1 MNQELISKYRKYLN
15 PNHTAFLQRLGLA
28 TTIKEAKGTVLRDD
42 QGRSYIDFV
51 AGYGIFN
58 LGHNPPR
65 LLEALRRE
73 LDSFPLWNRPFL
85 SAPLA
90 ELAEKLASLTA
101 SGLSRVFVC
110 STGAEAVESAIKLAR
125 LSTRRVE
132 IVATE
137 GAFHGFTLGALSVS
151 GIPAQSRPFRPLLP
165 GVRHVPYGDTES
177 LSKAMSKKT
186 AAVLLEPIQA
196 EIGAVTPPEGYLTA
210 AREICDRSGALLL
223 VYEVRTGI
231 GRTGPLFA
239 VEQEGI
245 TPDVLILGKSL
256 AGGIIPIGAIVAQ
269 DRIWDRFGLSF
280 SMSASSF
287 AGNRLACVAALET
300 LAIVETED
308 VLKRGQKV
316 GTILRTGLENL
327 AADHPALVKGLTG
340 RGLLL
345 GLHFFGSREANE
357 VIRRCIEGGL
367 LVAAAFCSNRCLLI
381 EPPLTIESGEVA
393 RGLRILTEA
402 CHRVAADNDLPPALP
417 RKVTGAGE

>member
-1 MNQELISKYRKYLN
+1 MDQELVNKYRKYLN
-15 PNHTAFLQRLGLA
+15 PNHADFLERLGLA
-28 TTIKEAKGTVLRDD
+28 TTVEEAKGAVLRDRR
-42 QGRSYIDFV
+42 GRSFIDFV

-73 LDSFPLWNRPFL
+73 LDSLPLWNRPFL
-85 SAPLA
+85 NAPLA
-90 ELAEKLASLTA
+90 ELAEKLASLA
-101 SGLSRVFVC
+101 PSGLSRVFVC
-110 STGAEAVESAIKLAR
+110 STGAEAVDSAIKLAR

-132 IVATE
+132 IIAAE

-151 GIPAQSRPFRPLLP
+151 GIPALSRPFRPLLP
-165 GVRHVPYGDTES
+165 EVRHIPYGDAET
-177 LSKAMSKKT
+177 LSKAVSKRT

-223 VYEVRTGI
+223 IDEVRTGM

-239 VEQEGI
+239 VEHEGI

-256 AGGIIPIGAIVAQ
+256 AGGIVPVGAIVAR
-269 DRIWDRFGLSF
+269 DRIWGRFGLSF

-287 AGNRLACVAALET
+287 AGNRLACIAALEA
-300 LAIVETED
+300 LAIVETEK
-308 VLKRGQKV
+308 VLARGQRT
-316 GTILRTGLENL
+316 GAILRAGLENL
-327 AADHPALVKGLTG
+327 AADHPALVKGFTG

-357 VIRRCIEGGL
+357 VIRRSIEGGL

-402 CHRVAADNDLPPALP
+402 CHRAAADNDMPPTP
-417 RKVTGAGE
+417 PQEVT